1 MDTEASQSQ
10 GHARSNGQAASG
22 QGGSGR
28 AAGQQRETEFTVYIR
43 GQRYNKLE
51 LIGRGGSSKVYKV

>member
-1 MDTEASQSQ
+1 MDTEASQNQ
-10 GHARSNGQAASG
+10 GHARSKAACA